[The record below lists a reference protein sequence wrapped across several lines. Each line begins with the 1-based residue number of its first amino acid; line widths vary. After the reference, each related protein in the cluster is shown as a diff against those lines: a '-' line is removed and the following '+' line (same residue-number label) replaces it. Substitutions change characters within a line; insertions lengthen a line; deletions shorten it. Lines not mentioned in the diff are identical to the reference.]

1 MNFWQCIA
9 FIFYISL
16 TLLMVNDYFPDS
28 FLFNLIPIKL
38 NIWIILSLYLLS
50 IISKRFRRSKNTDNI
65 NGQILSII
73 YLFFVM
79 LLLNALGGKSASGI
93 GLGNIG
99 VWITLGISV
108 GEIFAQKRKSE

>member
-1 MNFWQCIA
+1 MNFWKCID
-9 FIFYISL
+9 FIFYFSL
-16 TLLMVNDYFPDS
+16 TLLMINDYFPDS

-38 NIWIILSLYLLS
+38 NLWIILSLYLLY
-50 IISKRFRRSKNTDNI
+50 ILSKRFRRPKNTDNI

-79 LLLNALGGKSASGI
+79 LLLTALGGKSASGI

-99 VWITLGISV
+99 VWVTFGISL